1 MRTTLMLDDDIH
13 AAAKQIARES
23 GRTFGE
29 VISRLVRRGLS
40 TEPRFD
46 RIDDLPVFPVG
57 PSATAIP
64 GTRAKEI
71 LDEEGS

>member
-1 MRTTLMLDDDIH
+1 MLDDDIY
-13 AAAKQIARES
+13 AVAKQIAQKS

-29 VISRLVRRGLS
+29 VISRLVRRALAA
-40 TEPRFD
+40 EPRFD
-46 RIDDLPVFPVG
+46 RIDDLPVFPVR
-57 PSATAIP
+57 PNATAIP